1 MSISRLGRSL
11 ELAPKKQ
18 IVMSKSKVL
27 NTVTALVILGL
38 ATMGSTNAHHGRQQ
52 TQDELNAQDQ
62 QAVIDRLYDQLLLSS
77 EKLLKQH
84 PALVR

>member
-1 MSISRLGRSL
+1 
-11 ELAPKKQ
+11 
-18 IVMSKSKVL
+18 MSKSKVL

-38 ATMGSTNAHHGRQQ
+38 ATMGSANARTLNHNQPHHGRQQ

-62 QAVIDRLYDQLLLSS
+62 QDVIDRLYDQLLSSS
-77 EKLLKQH
+77 EKILKQH